1 MAAALAGAVPAVAG
15 DLLSGRDR
23 RRLAKLVDR
32 AERVTGLQ
40 IAVYVGPT
48 EEDPGAHAERILQE
62 SGGAD
67 VPAVLLLV
75 APESRRI
82 EIRTAPEARLRVPDD
97 AAQRAVAAMSPVL
110 AEGKLVAGVA
120 AGLEVVVAAAG
131 PKPQGAA
138 EGPEL
143 PDVITP

>member
-1 MAAALAGAVPAVAG
+1 MAG
-15 DLLSGRDR
+15 DVLSGRDR

-40 IAVYVGPT
+40 IAVYVGPS
-48 EEDPGAHAERILQE
+48 EDDPGAHAERILQE

-67 VPAVLLLV
+67 LPAVLLLV

-82 EIRTAPEARLRVPDD
+82 EIRTAPVARVRVPDE
-97 AAQRAVAAMSPVL
+97 AAARAVAAMGPVL
-110 AEGKLVAGVA
+110 AEGDLVAGVA
-120 AGLEVVVAAAG
+120 AGLEVLVAAAG
-131 PKPQGAA
+131 PKPKGSA
-138 EGPEL
+138 EAPEL